1 MRAVEQTRV
10 AREGVGVHSIGT
22 VVVRRLDGELI
33 QQRGNFGANSVRI
46 CRRLIADTARPV
58 LSW

>member
-10 AREGVGVHSIGT
+10 ARKGVGIHSLGFL
-22 VVVRRLDGELI
+22 VGSRLDRELI
-33 QQRGNFGANSVRI
+33 QQRGYFGANSVRI
-46 CRRLIADTARPV
+46 CRRLIACTARPV